1 MSGRV
6 AGHGRVAMNARLR
19 RRVALLACAVAA
31 SCLTACGASVDA
43 APACTSIERLGLV
56 AQSVPSSSYLPC
68 ITQYPAGWRSTS
80 FDPRSG
86 RTRFQLHS
94 DRAKRSVLVELRP
107 NCDISKATP
116 IVARTAGGR
125 TYLAVST
132 IDPRYSGTMYDVFP
146 GGCVSYRFDFAR
158 GVHIEL
164 MAQLQSTTGFVTR
177 QQLRLDLK
185 RRLGVRL
192 DP

>member
-1 MSGRV
+1 VNRRS
-6 AGHGRVAMNARLR
+6 R
-19 RRVALLACAVAA
+19 RRAALLACAVGVG
-31 SCLTACGASVDA
+31 CLTACGASVDA
-43 APACTSIERLGLV
+43 APACRSIERLGLI

-68 ITQYPAGWRSTS
+68 ITQYPAGWRSAA
-80 FDPRSG
+80 FDPQAG

-94 DRAKRSVLVELRP
+94 DRAKRPVIVELTP
-107 NCDISKATP
+107 SCDTSKATP

-146 GGCVSYRFDFAR
+146 GGCVSYRFDFER